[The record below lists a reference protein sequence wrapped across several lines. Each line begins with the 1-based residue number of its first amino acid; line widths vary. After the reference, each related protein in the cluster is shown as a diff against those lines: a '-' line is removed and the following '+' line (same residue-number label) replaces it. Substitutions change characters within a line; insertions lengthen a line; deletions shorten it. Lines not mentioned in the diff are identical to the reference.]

1 MPGSRTRRSPLEST
15 VESLPCPILR
25 APNEVNSPAPAVGCR
40 RRRRHRPEPVRLR
53 TVDDV
58 LTLL

>member
-1 MPGSRTRRSPLEST
+1 MPPA
-15 VESLPCPILR
+15 
-25 APNEVNSPAPAVGCR
+25 AP
-40 RRRRHRPEPVRLR
+40 HRPEPVRLR